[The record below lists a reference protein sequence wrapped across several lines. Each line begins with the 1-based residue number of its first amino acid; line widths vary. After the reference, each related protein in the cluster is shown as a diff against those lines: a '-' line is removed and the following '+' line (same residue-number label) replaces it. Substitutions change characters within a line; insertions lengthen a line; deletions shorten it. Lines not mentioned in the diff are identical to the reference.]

1 MHITFHGNVS
11 WKKSS
16 FGCAKLDV
24 VLAIQ
29 FSCRRIKLRFVES
42 VSFGVYVRCICIED
56 FAMDQATFVST
67 S

>member
-11 WKKSS
+11 WKKLS
-16 FGCAKLDV
+16 FSYGKLNA

-29 FSCRRIKLRFVES
+29 FSCRRIKLRFVQS